1 MGQADWADLDNALA
15 EADLQR
21 GVTAG
26 VTPPPGAGNFVYGYN
41 SVSNEVIGAHGKYV
55 DLADFNPTGSG
66 PSVAD
71 GGGSVRG
78 CVKRVGSPGNTGM
91 TPMLFF
97 CCQDNPPSVNSVAYI
112 LGLSD
117 ADPYEITLVKGIIS
131 SGIVADDEN
140 VTILRSSSAQ
150 YSMGDDLWHHL
161 RLDAIVQPNGDVL
174 LQVFA
179 NNLTTNPLGSTPSWQ
194 PIAGMA
200 DYIDDAKRI
209 NTNSEPL
216 LGGFVGWAFAVSN
229 SLNRRGAF
237 KAIQAYRVT

>member
-1 MGQADWADLDNALA
+1 MGQVDWLDLDNALA

-26 VTPPPGAGNFVYGYN
+26 VAPPPGAGNFVYAYN
-41 SVSNEVIGAHGKYV
+41 SVDNDVAGAHGKYV
-55 DLADFNPTGSG
+55 DLTDFNPTGSG
-66 PSVAD
+66 PTVAD

-78 CVKRVGSPGNTGM
+78 AIKRVGSPGNTGM

-117 ADPYEITLVKGIIS
+117 SDPYEITLVKGIIS
-131 SGIVADDEN
+131 SGIVVADEN
-140 VTILRSSSAQ
+140 VTILRSSSQQ

-161 RLDAIVQPNGDVL
+161 RMDAIVQPNGDVL

-179 NNLTTNPLGSTPSWQ
+179 NDLVAHPLGSTPDWQ
-194 PIAGMA
+194 PIQGMA
-200 DYIDDAKRI
+200 DYIDDVVQI
-209 NTNSEPL
+209 NSGSAPY
-216 LGGFVGWAFAVSN
+216 LGGFVGYAFAVSN
-229 SLNRRGAF
+229 ALNRRGAF